1 MKPIE
6 LVGNLAAGAAST
18 AFPPSQMCFGAVMC
32 LINAARGISAT
43 LDAITELLSQLKDYT
58 VRLKV
63 YVTED
68 LSDGLKEKLAEIL
81 VSTGRGSN

>member
-1 MKPIE
+1 
-6 LVGNLAAGAAST
+6 
-18 AFPPSQMCFGAVMC
+18 MC

-81 VSTGRGSN
+81 VSTGRCSN